1 VKVLPAVVL
10 SVLGVSAALAQS
22 AASPSPT
29 PAASPLPSVA
39 LPPAL
44 QRVLT
49 DYESAW
55 SKKDPAGLAA
65 LFAEEGFVLA
75 GGKPPVRGRTAIEQ
89 HYTGQGGP
97 LSLRALAYATDGSVG
112 YIIGGYSR
120 AAGEPDAGKFTL
132 TLRRAPDG
140 RWLIVSDMDN
150 GNSRR

>member
-1 VKVLPAVVL
+1 MKVVPAVVL
-10 SVLGVSAALAQS
+10 SALCAGAAIAQP
-22 AASPSPT
+22 APSPA
-29 PAASPLPSVA
+29 PAISPLPSVV
-39 LPPAL
+39 LPPPL

-49 DYESAW
+49 DYEAAW
-55 SKKDPAGLAA
+55 SRKDPAGLAA

-75 GGKPPVRGRTAIEQ
+75 GGSPPVRGRAAIEK

-112 YIIGGYSR
+112 YIIGGYAR
-120 AAGEPDAGKFTL
+120 ALGEPDVGKFTL